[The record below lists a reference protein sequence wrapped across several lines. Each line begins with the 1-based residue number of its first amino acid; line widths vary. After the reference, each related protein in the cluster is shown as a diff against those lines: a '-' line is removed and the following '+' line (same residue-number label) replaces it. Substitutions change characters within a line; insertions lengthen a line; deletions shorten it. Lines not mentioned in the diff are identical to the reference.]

1 MKDALNSQMHQVP
14 LSNIKRIFR
23 SQFETELSETS
34 LGHSKLSELLQ
45 DERLHDICTVRL
57 LEQGYFVIPTFE
69 ISDSQSD
76 GQSTESTAFSWADID
91 DEFTASDNDAVDG
104 PVAEAFCE
112 TPCWDD
118 WDEVHGSKQNATD
131 SDVQLT
137 INLEPFVDR
146 SRTEW
151 FSLSPRARVHN
162 TFIHAPATPL
172 VSAPRPRSQSL
183 PRSVGRSCLES
194 PCLVSPSLELM
205 VPPTPEMCSLR
216 TPELWTNTTPAGG
229 FEYGLQS
236 VPESQAVDCKRETFS
251 WSAVDTPVD
260 VAPQSVPAEEHFAA
274 IQLGVGTA
282 YSDSDYASV
291 ALHFA
296 PELLLDA
303 QIEPFCWQA
312 NGSADPTFSE
322 FPYIQEDTAA
332 REQLSSA
339 VQISLADHV

>member
-1 MKDALNSQMHQVP
+1 MKDALNNQTNQVP

-57 LEQGYFVIPTFE
+57 LEQGYFVMPTFE

-91 DEFTASDNDAVDG
+91 DEFTTSDNDGIDG
-104 PVAEAFCE
+104 LVAEAFCE

-118 WDEVHGSKQNATD
+118 WDQTHGSKQEVHLAVNP
-131 SDVQLT
+131 
-137 INLEPFVDR
+137 EPFVDH

-151 FSLSPRARVHN
+151 FALSPRARVRN
-162 TFIHAPATPL
+162 TFIHAPTTPL

-194 PCLVSPSLELM
+194 PSLISPSIELL
-205 VPPTPEMCSLR
+205 VPPTPEMCSLK
-216 TPELWTNTTPAGG
+216 TPELWTNPVPSS
-229 FEYGLQS
+229 FDYGLQS
-236 VPESQAVDCKRETFS
+236 VPESQAVECRRETFS
-251 WSAVDTPVD
+251 WSAINAPVD
-260 VAPQSVPAEEHFAA
+260 VAHQGSLAEEQFQAIQFAA
-274 IQLGVGTA
+274 AA
-282 YSDSDYASV
+282 YNAQESDFSSI
-291 ALHFA
+291 ALHCPPDFSM
-296 PELLLDA
+296 DVN
-303 QIEPFCWQA
+303 IEQFGWHDS
-312 NGSADPTFSE
+312 SADSSFSE
-322 FPYIQEDTAA
+322 FPYIQEDVITAP
-332 REQLSSA
+332 EQSSSA